1 MQTKFQN
8 KKFKQNGLKKALQG
22 AIVGVTMLSL
32 VGPALT
38 GAAEAQELTGA
49 GATFPYPIYSKW
61 FDTYKDL
68 TNVSVNY
75 QAIGSGGGIN
85 QLKAGTVDFGASD
98 APLSDA
104 EAEAMPSEVLHIP
117 TVAGAVTVIY
127 NVPGVPKGLKLS
139 GDALADIFQGQIT
152 KWDDNRLKMLNPGVD
167 LPGTPIVVAH
177 RSDSSGTSFIF
188 TNYLASA
195 SPEWKSKVGSGKS
208 VNWPTGLGGKGS
220 DGVAAVV
227 KSTKGG
233 IGYVEHAFAINN
245 KLSYAAIKNRAGK
258 FVGPSLSGVTAAAVD
273 GADEMGKDV
282 RVSIVNRAGASTYP
296 ISGFTYILL
305 YKKDLNTAKGKQVVR
320 FLKWALGSG
329 QSYAKD
335 LNYAPLPKSVV
346 ALNLAH
352 LK

>member
-1 MQTKFQN
+1 MKLKQKTFSHSN
-8 KKFKQNGLKKALQG
+8 WKKMLKGALVG
-22 AIVGVTMLSL
+22 ATMMSL
-32 VGPALT
+32 VAPALT
-38 GAAEAQELTGA
+38 GGAQAQDLTGA

-68 TNVSVNY
+68 TNVSINY

-104 EAEAMPSEVLHIP
+104 EAEAMPSEVLHFP
-117 TVAGAVTVIY
+117 TVAGAVTVVY

-152 KWDDNRLKMLNPGVD
+152 RWDDARLKALNPGVA
-167 LPGTPIVVAH
+167 LPGISIVVAH
-177 RSDSSGTSFIF
+177 RSDSSGTSAIF
-188 TNYLASA
+188 TSYLASA
-195 SPEWKSKVGSGKS
+195 SPEWKAKVGAGKA
-208 VNWPTGLGGKGS
+208 VNWPTGLGGKGN

-227 KSTKGG
+227 KSTRGG
-233 IGYVEHAFAINN
+233 IGYVEHTFAISN
-245 KLSYAAIKNRAGK
+245 KMSYAAIKNRDGK
-258 FVGPSLSGVTAAAVD
+258 FVGPSLGGVTAAAAD
-273 GADEMGKDV
+273 GADEMSKDV
-282 RVSIVNRAGASTYP
+282 RVSIVNRAGAGTYP

-305 YKKDLNTAKGKQVVR
+305 YKKDMNTAKGKQVVR
-320 FLKWALGSG
+320 FLKWAMGAG
-329 QSYAKD
+329 QNYAKD

-346 ALNLAH
+346 ALNLAR

>member
-1 MQTKFQN
+1 MQLKQDSF
-8 KKFKQNGLKKALQG
+8 KKVIKG
-22 AIVGVTMLSL
+22 AL
-32 VGPALT
+32 VGATMMSFVAPVLT
-38 GAAEAQELTGA
+38 GAAQAQDLTGA
-49 GATFPYPIYSKW
+49 GATFPGPIYAKW
-61 FDTYKDL
+61 FDTYREL
-68 TNVSVNY
+68 TNVSINY

-104 EAEAMPSEVLHIP
+104 EASSMPGEVLHVP
-117 TVAGAVTVIY
+117 TVAGAVSVIY
-127 NVPGVPKGLKLS
+127 NVPGVPKGLRLS

-152 KWDDNRLKMLNPGVD
+152 RWDDNRLKLLNPGVS
-167 LPGTPIVVAH
+167 LPGTAIVVAH
-177 RSDSSGTSFIF
+177 RSDSSGTSAIF
-188 TNYLASA
+188 TNYLSSA
-195 SPEWKSKVGSGKS
+195 SPEWKSKVGAGKS
-208 VNWPTGLGGKGS
+208 VDWPTGIGGKGN

-227 KSTKGG
+227 KSTRGG
-233 IGYVEHAFAINN
+233 IGYVEHAYAINN

-273 GADEMGKDV
+273 GADEMGRDV
-282 RVSIVNRAGASTYP
+282 RVSIVNRGGAGTYP

-305 YKKDLNTAKGKQVVR
+305 YKKDLSTAKGKQVVR
-320 FLKWALGSG
+320 FLKWAMGPG
-329 QSYAKD
+329 QGYAKD